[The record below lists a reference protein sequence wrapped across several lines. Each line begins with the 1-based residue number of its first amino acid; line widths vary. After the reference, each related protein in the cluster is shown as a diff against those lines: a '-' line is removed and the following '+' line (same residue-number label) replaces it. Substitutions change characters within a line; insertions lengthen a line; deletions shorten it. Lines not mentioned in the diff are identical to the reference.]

1 MKDRGRDRLRLA
13 LAAAAASAV
22 LLTGPALAA
31 GTAGPDPAKDAAER
45 ALDVYRGFVPWED
58 FGFASQEELRDAV
71 VAEGVPVFRLD
82 PSALDGRLH
91 RLGDAIRDVRL
102 VEFVIA
108 SGDRAVTRLT
118 LRRTED
124 GYERVGFGG
133 DGEHLRRGLSL
144 LPAPEGAGLVLL
156 GPAEFLYWSGEEA
169 EYLVNINGFALLQA
183 SNPSGCTPPRRRCQG
198 CGSTPAASSVCPTSP
213 DSLPRP
219 PGPWQPPAPSSSDG
233 WSTASGRSPVDRPQ
247 VGRGP

>member
-31 GTAGPDPAKDAAER
+31 GTAGSDPAKDAAER

-108 SGDRAVTRLT
+108 GGHRAVTRLT

-144 LPAPEGAGLVLL
+144 LPAPEGARLVLL
-156 GPAEFLYWSGEEA
+156 GPVEFLYWSGEEA
-169 EYLVNINGFALLQA
+169 EYLVNINGFALAGLE
-183 SNPSGCTPPRRRCQG
+183 PLRLYTPEEALPGLRQYARG
-198 CGSTPAASSVCPTSP
+198 LLGLPDEPGLPPAAAWTLAATGALFV
-213 DSLPRP
+213 
-219 PGPWQPPAPSSSDG
+219 GWVVHGFWQIA
-233 WSTASGRSPVDRPQ
+233 RR
-247 VGRGP
+247 